1 MGASSRQQHPEL
13 IQISTAAR
21 SDTNVQTL
29 ELQSVEPTHA
39 YRLAPRSRAK
49 LATGRAATR
58 AMPPL
63 LRVER
68 KLQLVRLKRDQTPT
82 V

>member
-49 LATGRAATR
+49 LA
-58 AMPPL
+58 
-63 LRVER
+63 
-68 KLQLVRLKRDQTPT
+68 LQPARCLHCCVWSESSSSYD
-82 V
+82 